1 MEPNTPNANAPNVIS
16 RAGTRADNAAMQA
29 TEGMAKAGA
38 GAGGLLDKFNAM
50 PVAGKA
56 IVAFGALA
64 MVWLMFGGG
73 GSPTT
78 QATRGPTNVGQVGG
92 QTASPTTSFGTLESD
107 RPALIQNVFEQNRRD
122 MAELRLRME
131 EQFSQRD
138 TALQSALQQN
148 QELQTQMQ
156 QMMGDFTAEIK
167 AMQESREQDAAR
179 LAQLADQQQQLE
191 MGSSVGDASAQ
202 SPVMARRRPIGQTS
216 LGAPPM
222 GMGNGGILGPLA
234 PGVGGNLRN
243 NTADSQKEPE
253 RKPFIPPLGFVE
265 ATLING
271 VDALVGSGGGTPAL
285 ARING
290 NYTTAMNSTVYLDGC
305 VVMLEFVGNISTERA
320 TGKPMRMTCV
330 YPDGGAATYSLSG
343 YVVDAEDGVIGVP
356 GLLYEGDPTRIASSI
371 VADFLAGIGEIASEN
386 NTTTRTNTDGTTT
399 NSRVTSDD
407 FENELAGGV
416 NKAFGSIRD
425 YLKERVDRTTPF
437 IRLDALRT
445 VNLVLLSG
453 QELRAD
459 ANPWTLLF
467 DASRDGGTTPEATE
481 PQPNQPQQGAP

>member
-1 MEPNTPNANAPNVIS
+1 MEPNSPNVIS
-16 RAGTRADNAAMQA
+16 RAGARADNAAMQA
-29 TEGMAKAGA
+29 TEGMAKAGG
-38 GAGGLLDKFNAM
+38 GAGGLIEKFNAM

-64 MVWLMFGGG
+64 VVWLMFGGG
-73 GSPTT
+73 GSPSN
-78 QATRGPTNVGQVGG
+78 QAQRGPTNVGQVGG
-92 QTASPTTSFGTLESD
+92 QAASPTTSFGTLESD

-131 EQFSQRD
+131 EQFGQRD

-148 QELQTQMQ
+148 QELQQQMQ
-156 QMMGDFTAEIK
+156 QMMSDFTAEIK

-191 MGSSVGDASAQ
+191 MGSPVGDASAQ

-222 GMGNGGILGPLA
+222 GAGNGGILGPLA
-234 PGVGGNLRN
+234 AGVGGNLRN
-243 NTADSQKEPE
+243 NTAGGQQQPE

-290 NYTTAMNSTVYLDGC
+290 NYTTAMNSTVHLDGC

-371 VADFLAGIGEIASEN
+371 VADFLAGIGEIVAQN
-386 NTTTRTNTDGTTT
+386 NTTTSTNSDGTTT
-399 NSRVTSDD
+399 SSRISGEDLQ
-407 FENELAGGV
+407 NEVAGGV

-453 QELRAD
+453 QELRTNG
-459 ANPWTLLF
+459 NPWTLLF
-467 DASRDGGTTPEATE
+467 DANRDGGSTQAEPSEAQQ
-481 PQPNQPQQGAP
+481 QPAQPQQGAQ

>member
-1 MEPNTPNANAPNVIS
+1 MEPNTPNVIS
-16 RAGTRADNAAMQA
+16 RAGQRADSAAMQA
-29 TEGMAKAGA
+29 TEGMAKAGGIA
-38 GAGGLLDKFNAM
+38 EKFMAM

-56 IVAFGALA
+56 VVAFGALA
-64 MVWLMFGGG
+64 LVWLIFGGNG
-73 GSPTT
+73 NHTT
-78 QATRGPTNVGQVGG
+78 QVPKGPTNMGQMGG
-92 QTASPTTSFGTLESD
+92 QAVTPTTTFGGLESD

-122 MAELRLRME
+122 MSELRMKME
-131 EQFSQRD
+131 EQFAQRD

-148 QELQTQMQ
+148 QELQAQMQ
-156 QMMGDFTAEIK
+156 QMMSDFTAEIK
-167 AMQESREQDAAR
+167 TMQESREQDAAR
-179 LAQLADQQQQLE
+179 LSQLADQQQQIEL
-191 MGSSVGDASAQ
+191 GSPVGDASAQ
-202 SPVMARRRPIGQTS
+202 SPVTARRRPIGQTS

-234 PGVGGNLRN
+234 TGASGSLRN
-243 NTADSQKEPE
+243 TAAPQKTEE
-253 RKPFIPPLGFVE
+253 RKPFIPPLGFIE

-290 NYTTAMNSTVYLDGC
+290 NYTTAMNSTVHLDGC

-371 VADFLAGIGEIASEN
+371 VADFLAGVGEIIADN
-386 NTTTRTNTDGTTT
+386 QTTTTT
-399 NSRVTSDD
+399 NSDGDSTQTLTGSDVKA
-407 FENELAGGV
+407 EVAGGV

-459 ANPWTLLF
+459 SNPWTMLF
-467 DASRDGGTTPEATE
+467 DASRDGGST
-481 PQPNQPQQGAP
+481 QPAAAGQPQMQQPSQ